1 MSRRILTAAVALP
14 LLLIIVW
21 LDGLWFA
28 ALVGLAAGFGAWEL
42 CRMAES
48 WGQKPVMSV
57 AVVFATVLAVSYH
70 FIPEPKYPENMEFTA
85 IFPALLAV
93 LAAVV
98 LLPTHRL
105 RGQMSRV
112 LVTLCIALV
121 IGGTLFHAPILRDF
135 DLFRDDEGRSLVIF
149 LLGVTFVADT
159 VAYFVGR
166 TMGSHRLTPDKSWEA
181 AIGGILGAMICGVFL
196 ASAFDLGM
204 PTPAAAIVSA
214 ILGMS
219 GQIGAM
225 FEAKLKRTANI
236 ESSGRLLLGHGG
248 IMDRMG
254 SLMWT
259 LVILYH
265 LVALASGSTA

>member
-21 LDGLWFA
+21 LGDLWFA
-28 ALVGLAAGFGAWEL
+28 ALVALAAGLGAWEL

-48 WGQKPVMSV
+48 WGQRPVMPV

-85 IFPALLAV
+85 VFPALLAV
-93 LAAVV
+93 MAAVV
-98 LLPTHRL
+98 LPVTHKL
-105 RGQMSRV
+105 RGPLGSS

-121 IGGTLFHAPILRDF
+121 IGGTLFHAPLLRDF
-135 DLFRDDEGRSLVIF
+135 DLFRVDEGRSLVIF
-149 LLGVTFVADT
+149 VLGVTFVTDT
-159 VAYFVGR
+159 VAYFV
-166 TMGSHRLTPDKSWEA
+166 DKATRSNRPGPNKTWRG
-181 AIGGILGAMICGVFL
+181 AIGGILGAVVCSWFL
-196 ASAFDLGM
+196 ASALDLAV
-204 PTPAAAIVSA
+204 PAPAAAIGSA
-214 ILGMS
+214 ILGIF

-225 FEAKLKRTANI
+225 FVAKLKRMAGV
-236 ESSGRLLLGHGG
+236 EHSRWLLPGHGG
-248 IMDRMG
+248 ILDRMG
-254 SLMWT
+254 SLMWN